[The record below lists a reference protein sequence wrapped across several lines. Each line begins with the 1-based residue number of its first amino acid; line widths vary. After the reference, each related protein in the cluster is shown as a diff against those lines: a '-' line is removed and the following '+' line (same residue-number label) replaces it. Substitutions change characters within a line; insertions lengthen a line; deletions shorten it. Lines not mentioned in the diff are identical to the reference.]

1 MRFCGFQGS
10 TLVDYPDRVSSVL
23 FTLGC
28 NLRCPFCHN
37 WKIVMEPEEPF
48 LSEDEAL
55 DILRERRGF
64 IDSVV
69 VTGGEPTFQEGLP
82 EFLGR
87 LQEEGFSVK
96 LDTNGMRPDVLGEC
110 LGLVDYVAMDFK
122 TAPGRYGELGGG
134 SSEAL
139 LESVGLLLGGDVDY
153 EFRCTVVPGFVDEG
167 AVLEMG
173 RAVSGA
179 RRFVFQQFVSG
190 DTLDSRFRDVAP
202 FSVGVI
208 EVFGELME
216 SFVDEVVLRV

>member
-1 MRFCGFQGS
+1 LRFCGFKGS

-23 FTLGC
+23 FAPGC

-37 WKIVMEPEEPF
+37 WRIVVEPEGPY

-55 DILRERRGF
+55 EILRERQGF

-69 VTGGEPTFQEGLP
+69 MTGGEPTIQEGLP
-82 EFLGR
+82 DFLRR

-96 LDTNGMRPDVLGEC
+96 LDTNGMRPDVLREC
-110 LGLVDYVAMDFK
+110 LGLVNYVAMDFK
-122 TAPGRYGELGGG
+122 TAPGRYGELEGG

-139 LESVGLLLGGDVDY
+139 LESVGLLLEGDGDY

-190 DTLDSRFRDVAP
+190 DTLDPGFRGVSP
-202 FSVGVI
+202 FGVGVI
-208 EVFGELME
+208 EGFGELME

>member
-1 MRFCGFQGS
+1 LRFCGFRGS

-23 FTLGC
+23 FAPGC

-37 WKIVMEPEEPF
+37 WRIVMEPEGPF

-55 DILRERRGF
+55 KILGERRGF

-69 VTGGEPTFQEGLP
+69 VTGGEPTIQEGLP
-82 EFLGR
+82 GFLRR
-87 LQEEGFSVK
+87 LREEGFSVK
-96 LDTNGMRPDVLGEC
+96 LDTNGMRPDMLREC

-139 LESVGLLLGGDVDY
+139 LESVGLLLEGGVDY

-179 RRFVFQQFVSG
+179 RRFVFQQFVPG
-190 DTLDSRFRDVAP
+190 DTLDPRFRGVEP
-202 FSVGVI
+202 FGVGVI
-208 EVFGELME
+208 EGFGELME
-216 SFVDEVVLRV
+216 SFVDEVVLRI

>member
-23 FTLGC
+23 FAPGC

-37 WKIVMEPEEPF
+37 WRIVVEPEEPF

-55 DILRERRGF
+55 EILGKRRGF

-69 VTGGEPTFQEGLP
+69 VTGGEPTIQEGLP
-82 EFLGR
+82 SFLQR
-87 LQEEGFSVK
+87 LREAGFSVK
-96 LDTNGMRPDVLGEC
+96 LDTNGMRPDVLAEC
-110 LGLVDYVAMDFK
+110 LSLVDYVAMDFK

-134 SSEAL
+134 SPDAL
-139 LESVGLLLGGDVDY
+139 LESVGLLLEGRVDY

-167 AVLEMG
+167 AVLRMG

-179 RRFVFQQFVSG
+179 ARFVFQQFVPG
-190 DTLDSRFRDVAP
+190 DTLDPGFRGVEP

-208 EVFGELME
+208 EGFGELMA
-216 SFVDEVVLRV
+216 SFVGEVVLRV

>member
-1 MRFCGFQGS
+1 
-10 TLVDYPDRVSSVL
+10 
-23 FTLGC
+23 
-28 NLRCPFCHN
+28 
-37 WKIVMEPEEPF
+37 MEPEEPF

-55 DILRERRGF
+55 EILNERQDF

-82 EFLGR
+82 DFLGR
-87 LQEEGFSVK
+87 LKEEGFSVK

-110 LGLVDYVAMDFK
+110 LGLVDYVAMDIK
-122 TAPGRYGELGGG
+122 TAPGRYRELGGG

-139 LESVGLLLGGDVDY
+139 LESVGLLLEWDVEY

-190 DTLDSRFRDVAP
+190 DTLDSGFRGVAP
-202 FSVGVI
+202 FKVGVI
-208 EVFGELME
+208 QGFGELME
-216 SFVDEVVLRV
+216 RFVDEVVLRI

>member
-1 MRFCGFQGS
+1 M
-10 TLVDYPDRVSSVL
+10 DYPDRVSSVL
-23 FTLGC
+23 FTPGC

-37 WKIVMEPEEPF
+37 WKIVTEPEEPF

-55 DILRERRGF
+55 EILKKRQSF
-64 IDSVV
+64 IASVV
-69 VTGGEPTFQEGLP
+69 ITGGEPTFQEGLP
-82 EFLGR
+82 DFLKK
-87 LQEEGFSVK
+87 LKEESFSVK
-96 LDTNGMRPDVLGEC
+96 LDTNGMSPDVLREC

-134 SSEAL
+134 STEAL
-139 LESVGLLLGGDVDY
+139 LESVGLLLEGYVDY

-173 RAVSGA
+173 KAVSGA
-179 RRFVFQQFVSG
+179 KRFAFQQFIPG
-190 DTLDSRFRDVAP
+190 DTLDSGFRDVTP

-208 EVFGELME
+208 EGFGELMG

>member
-1 MRFCGFQGS
+1 
-10 TLVDYPDRVSSVL
+10 
-23 FTLGC
+23 
-28 NLRCPFCHN
+28 
-37 WKIVMEPEEPF
+37 MEPKGPF
-48 LSEDEAL
+48 LSEEEVL
-55 DILRERRGF
+55 DILGERRGF

-69 VTGGEPTFQEGLP
+69 VTGGEPTIQEGLP
-82 EFLGR
+82 GFLRR
-87 LQEEGFSVK
+87 LREGGFSVK

-139 LESVGLLLGGDVDY
+139 LESVRLLLEGDVDY

-173 RAVSGA
+173 RTVSGA
-179 RRFVFQQFVSG
+179 GRFVFQQFVAG
-190 DTLDSRFRDVAP
+190 DTLDPGFRDVTP

-208 EVFGELME
+208 EGFGELME
-216 SFVDEVVLRV
+216 SYVDEVVLRV

>member
-1 MRFCGFQGS
+1 
-10 TLVDYPDRVSSVL
+10 
-23 FTLGC
+23 
-28 NLRCPFCHN
+28 
-37 WKIVMEPEEPF
+37 MEPEEPF

-55 DILRERRGF
+55 EILRERRGF

-82 EFLGR
+82 DFLGR

-96 LDTNGMRPDVLGEC
+96 LDTNGIRPDVLGEC
-110 LGLVDYVAMDFK
+110 LGLVAYVAMDFK

-134 SSEAL
+134 SAEAL
-139 LESVGLLLGGDVDY
+139 LESVGLLLEGNVDY

-173 RAVSGA
+173 KVVSGA

-190 DTLDSRFRDVAP
+190 DTLDSGFRGVAP

-208 EVFGELME
+208 EGFGELMG
-216 SFVDEVVLRV
+216 SFVDEVILRV

>member
-1 MRFCGFQGS
+1 MRFCGFKGS

-23 FTLGC
+23 FTPGC

-37 WKIVMEPEEPF
+37 WRIVMKPEGPY

-55 DILRERRGF
+55 EKLKERQGF
-64 IDSVV
+64 IDAVV
-69 VTGGEPTFQEGLP
+69 VTGGEPTIQAGLP
-82 EFLGR
+82 DFLRR
-87 LQEEGFSVK
+87 LQKEGFSVK
-96 LDTNGMRPDVLGEC
+96 LDTNGMRPDVLREC
-110 LGLVDYVAMDFK
+110 LGLVNYVAMDFK

-139 LESVGLLLGGDVDY
+139 LESVGLLMEGGVDY

-190 DTLDSRFRDVAP
+190 DTLDPGFRDVKP
-202 FSVGVI
+202 FSKGVI
-208 EVFGELME
+208 EGFGELME
-216 SFVDEVVLRV
+216 SYVDEVVLRV

>member
-1 MRFCGFQGS
+1 MRFCGFRGS
-10 TLVDYPDRVSSVL
+10 SLVDYPDRVSSVL
-23 FTLGC
+23 FAPGC

-37 WKIVMEPEEPF
+37 WRIVMEPKEPF

-55 DILRERRGF
+55 EILRERRGF

-69 VTGGEPTFQEGLP
+69 VTGGEPTIQEGLP
-82 EFLGR
+82 GFLRR
-87 LQEEGFSVK
+87 LRGEDFSVK
-96 LDTNGMRPDVLGEC
+96 LDTNGMRPDVLREC

-139 LESVGLLLGGDVDY
+139 LESVGLLLEGGVDY

-179 RRFVFQQFVSG
+179 RRFVFQQFVPG
-190 DTLDSRFRDVAP
+190 DTLDPGFRDVEP
-202 FSVGVI
+202 FSVSVI
-208 EVFGELME
+208 EGFGELME

>member
-23 FTLGC
+23 FAPGC

-37 WKIVMEPEEPF
+37 WRIVIEPEGPF

-55 DILRERRGF
+55 EILMERRGF

-69 VTGGEPTFQEGLP
+69 VTGGEPTIQEGLP
-82 EFLGR
+82 GFLGR

-122 TAPGRYGELGGG
+122 TAPRRYEELGGG

-139 LESVGLLLGGDVDY
+139 LESVGLLLEGGVDY

-167 AVLEMG
+167 AVLDMG

-179 RRFVFQQFVSG
+179 RRFVFQQFV
-190 DTLDSRFRDVAP
+190 P
-202 FSVGVI
+202 
-208 EVFGELME
+208 ELLLE
-216 SFVDEVVLRV
+216 LFI